1 MAGSKPVKAEMEA
14 KGALDRV
21 SGPDWRH
28 LQGSGQ

>member
-14 KGALDRV
+14 KGALARV